1 MKSLRS
7 QLDAFQIQLGSLA
20 ADVPP
25 NDAFGAG
32 STLSTEAALID
43 SAHRSADSDARLAD
57 GTVADSAPVEM
68 QEFFRRFGV
77 SGRAA
82 FCSQAGK
89 SI

>member
-1 MKSLRS
+1 MKSLHS
-7 QLDAFQIQLGSLA
+7 QLDALQLQLGTLA
-20 ADVPP
+20 ADLPP
-25 NDAFGAG
+25 NDALAA
-32 STLSTEAALID
+32 LPTEAALID
-43 SAHRSADSDARLAD
+43 SAHRSADSDARIAD